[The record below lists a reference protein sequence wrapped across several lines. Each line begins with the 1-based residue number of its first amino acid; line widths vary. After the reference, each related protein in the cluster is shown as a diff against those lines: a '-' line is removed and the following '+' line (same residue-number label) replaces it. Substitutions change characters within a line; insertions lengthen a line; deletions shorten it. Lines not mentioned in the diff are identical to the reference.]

1 MNVEVATVT
10 TIAVFKTLFSAD
22 VAFAKFVKF
31 FYVVVTI
38 CFYVEEN
45 KRMIWV

>member
-10 TIAVFKTLFSAD
+10 TITVFITLFSAD
-22 VAFAKFVKF
+22 VAFAEFVIF
-31 FYVVVTI
+31 FSVVNII